1 MWCRHGI
8 MYLIPQRRL
17 SSVLNLKFT
26 CCRFCF
32 IFCLFFHLSLIK
44 YNMMCR
50 YFMNAESYHRVI
62 RIVDGKKKGIDNN
75 IRCYVHPNYIT
86 WTNIYWASSEHSN
99 FFHSWNFFHK
109 RIFAFQWNNIN
120 ILQWNCLFALSLS
133 FHLNMD
139 IRIISVFVCCC
150 FFLFIIYH
158 SSQH

>member
-26 CCRFCF
+26 CCRFCL

-44 YNMMCR
+44 YNMMWR

-62 RIVDGKKKGIDNN
+62 RIVDGKKRELITTSDAMSIQIISHEQTYTGQVLSIRISSTAGISFINEYLLFN
-75 IRCYVHPNYIT
+75 EIT
-86 WTNIYWASSEHSN
+86 L
-99 FFHSWNFFHK
+99 
-109 RIFAFQWNNIN
+109 IFCNEIV
-120 ILQWNCLFALSLS
+120 CLPSLS

>member
-62 RIVDGKKKGIDNN
+62 RIVDGKKRELITTSDAMSIQIISHEQTYTGQVLSIRISSTAGISFINEYLLFN
-75 IRCYVHPNYIT
+75 EIT
-86 WTNIYWASSEHSN
+86 LIFSN
-99 FFHSWNFFHK
+99 E
-109 RIFAFQWNNIN
+109 
-120 ILQWNCLFALSLS
+120 ILFVCPLSLS

-150 FFLFIIYH
+150 FFLLLNI
-158 SSQH
+158 S